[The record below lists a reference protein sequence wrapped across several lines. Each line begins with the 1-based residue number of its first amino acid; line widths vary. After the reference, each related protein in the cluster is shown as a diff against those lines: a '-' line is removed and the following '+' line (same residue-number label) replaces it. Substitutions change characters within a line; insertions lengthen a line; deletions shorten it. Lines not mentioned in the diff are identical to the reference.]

1 VHLLLGSC
9 ISTTESLMA
18 HATECYCQ
26 EDENETNSSRN
37 SEVLLELA
45 QHINVLKMHKAK
57 ASSLLESTQSIDFL
71 VSSTCCFNRASLS
84 LTPSRP
90 PKFSSFARLTWHTI
104 STSRW
109 RIFPGQCRT
118 RISAWST
125 LRTRLGGTLRH

>member
-26 EDENETNSSRN
+26 ENGDDTNSSRS

-71 VSSTCCFNRASLS
+71 ASSSYCFNQASLS

-109 RIFPGQCRT
+109 RISLGQYRT
-118 RISAWST
+118 RITSWSP
-125 LRTRLGGTLRH
+125 LRTRPGETLKQ